1 MMEGWKMLNK
11 RSLKDL
17 DFAGKRVLVRCDFN
31 VPMDESGSITDDIRI
46 TSSLPTINYLVEK
59 GGRVILMSHLG
70 RPNGE
75 ANKKYTL
82 KAVANRLTEL
92 LSKEVIFAQDDNVV
106 SDVVKK
112 QVENMKNGDV
122 LLLENTRF
130 RKEEEKNEESFSKEL
145 ASLGELY
152 VNDAFGT
159 SHRAHASNVGVST
172 YLPSAVGYLVEKE
185 ISIMGKALE
194 EPERP
199 FVAILG
205 GAKVSDKIGVI
216 ENLINIVDTIIVGGG
231 MAYTFLKAQGYEIGK
246 SLLEEDKIEL
256 AKNLLQK
263 AKDKGIKLILP
274 VDTVVAKEFK
284 NDCEFKTVKIENIPG
299 DMMGLDIG
307 EETIKI
313 FSDEMLK
320 AKTIIWN
327 GPMGVFEMENFAK
340 GTNAIAKVMSESA
353 GTTIVGGGDS
363 ASAVEKA
370 GYAEKMTH
378 ISTGGGASLELLEG
392 KILPGIEAISEK

>member
-1 MMEGWKMLNK
+1 MLNK
-11 RSLKDL
+11 KSLKDL
-17 DFAGKRVLVRCDFN
+17 DFAGKKVLVRCDFN
-31 VPMDESGSITDDIRI
+31 VPMDENGKITDDIRI

-59 GGRVILMSHLG
+59 GAKVILMSHLG
-70 RPNGE
+70 RPKGE
-75 ANKKYTL
+75 ANKKYSL
-82 KAVANRLTEL
+82 KEVANRLTEL
-92 LSKEVIFAQDDNVV
+92 LNKEVIFAEDDLVV
-106 SDVVKK
+106 SDDVKK
-112 QVENMKNGDV
+112 QVDAMKDGDV

-130 RKEEEKNEESFSKEL
+130 RKEEEKNGESFAKDL

-172 YLPSAVGYLVEKE
+172 YLPSAVGFLVEKE

-194 EPERP
+194 APERP

-216 ENLINIVDTIIVGGG
+216 ENLINKVDTIIVGGG

-256 AKNLLQK
+256 AKELLQK
-263 AKDKGIKLILP
+263 AKDNNVKLMLP
-274 VDTVVAKEFK
+274 TDVVVAKEFK
-284 NDCEFKTVKIENIPG
+284 NDTEFRTVNIDDIPE

-307 EETIKI
+307 EESITLFSEEIK
-313 FSDEMLK
+313 D
-320 AKTIIWN
+320 AKTVIWN

-340 GTNAIAKVMSESA
+340 GTDAIAKAMAESK
-353 GTTIVGGGDS
+353 GITIVGGGDS
-363 ASAVEKA
+363 ASAVEKSGFA
-370 GYAEKMTH
+370 DKMTH

-392 KILPGIEAISEK
+392 KILPGIEAISER